1 MKYKIL
7 CTDGF
12 AKNGREILEKKGFE
26 VIYCESLKHDE
37 LLKKIPPFDALIV
50 RSSSTVSSDVMESGT
65 NLKVVA
71 RAGVGTDNIDLAA
84 ATKRGIF
91 VVNAP
96 EGNST
101 STAELA
107 FGMLLAL
114 ARFIPQASHAMRD
127 GRWEK
132 TKFKGSE
139 IAYKT
144 LGVIGLGR
152 VGREVAGRAIAFKM
166 KVMGYDPFLSK
177 EQFESLGVIKAGL
190 EEIYKTS
197 DFITIHAPI
206 NKDTENLI
214 TIKELKMMK
223 PTARVINCARGGI
236 INENDLANALRNGIV
251 AGAALDVFTKEPF
264 NEPLFRDIPN
274 CITTPHLGAS
284 TAEAQ
289 DAVAVET
296 ALSVA
301 QFFEDGF
308 VSSAVNLPVGD
319 RKMLKELK
327 NHISLSEKLGS
338 LLSQLAAGEARKITF
353 VTSKK
358 CPKML
363 GCAAVKGL
371 LVNIVGTNVTLVN
384 AYLTAKERGITV
396 AEEIIDSPDVADGSL
411 GVRLLTKNGEF
422 YVSGRI
428 FPGETPK
435 ITQYNDYN
443 IEIDSEGTILFIH
456 NADRPGVIGK
466 ICTILGEAG
475 INIAEMQNVRKHKGA
490 EALTII
496 GIDEKLSDKTL
507 NGISKIAGIISVKQ
521 IKL

>member
-1 MKYKIL
+1 M
-7 CTDGF
+7 
-12 AKNGREILEKKGFE
+12 
-26 VIYCESLKHDE
+26 
-37 LLKKIPPFDALIV
+37 
-50 RSSSTVSSDVMESGT
+50 
-65 NLKVVA
+65 
-71 RAGVGTDNIDLAA
+71 
-84 ATKRGIF
+84 
-91 VVNAP
+91 
-96 EGNST
+96 
-101 STAELA
+101 
-107 FGMLLAL
+107 
-114 ARFIPQASHAMRD
+114 
-127 GRWEK
+127 
-132 TKFKGSE
+132 
-139 IAYKT
+139 
-144 LGVIGLGR
+144 
-152 VGREVAGRAIAFKM
+152 
-166 KVMGYDPFLSK
+166 
-177 EQFESLGVIKAGL
+177 GVIKAGL
-190 EEIYKTS
+190 EKIYKIS

-236 INENDLANALRNGIV
+236 INENDLADALRNGIV